1 MYDASWQGALSCET
15 KSIDLLISYS
25 FSPACFF
32 RRTHY
37 FQDFAATIFTFGD
50 LESILSEVY
59 GINSCFSL
67 IRGLSVV
74 HRLLADTKSCEQS
87 LPQSSLILPSFA
99 NHALW
104 NDNGNKTRGL
114 SVSGWARQLSATI
127 SPLWTFLRF
136 LLVFLRY
143 SKVFKQRKTTS
154 FPGP

>member
-15 KSIDLLISYS
+15 KSLDLLISYS

-74 HRLLADTKSCEQS
+74 HSLLADIKCCDQS
-87 LPQSSLILPSFA
+87 LPQSSLRSSHYAVLRESRFL
-99 NHALW
+99 N
-104 NDNGNKTRGL
+104 NNGNETRGL
-114 SVSGWARQLSATI
+114 AAYGQARYLLATI
-127 SPLWTFLRF
+127 SRLGTFLRF

-143 SKVFKQRKTTS
+143 SKVFKQKK
-154 FPGP
+154 